1 MGGSARPF
9 VVVVTGSE
17 CTGKTTLAAEL
28 AAEFDASWSPEFA
41 RSYVDAK
48 RAPLDASD
56 VEPIAA
62 GQLAVDAGAR
72 RRRARRGRLVVRD
85 TDLVSTTVYAR
96 HYYGSCPAWI
106 EAAARRRAGDLYLL
120 LCPDVPWMP
129 DGLKR
134 DRPGDGE
141 RAEMHQR
148 FRVALAS
155 AGARVIEIGGSWID
169 RRRQAFAAVAAAFT
183 ETGQPTAIRGRGR
196 LAGPCRTSR
205 FGAARHDCSETDGGW
220 AGFPRRCAAARTR
233 ALAQGGCRDPETD
246 SERGRFPGARRRR
259 GR

>member
-1 MGGSARPF
+1 MAGPSHPF

-17 CTGKTTLAAEL
+17 CTGKTTLATEL

-62 GQLAVDAGAR
+62 GQLAVERAGEHGAAAR
-72 RRRARRGRLVVRD
+72 QASLVVRD

-96 HYYGSCPAWI
+96 HYYGSCPAWV

-120 LCPDVPWMP
+120 LCPDVPWVP

-134 DRPGDGE
+134 DRPGEAE
-141 RAEMHQR
+141 RAAMHRR
-148 FRVALAS
+148 FRDALES
-155 AGARVIEIGGSWID
+155 AGARVIEIRGSWD
-169 RRRQAFAAVAAAFT
+169 ERRRQAFAAVAA
-183 ETGQPTAIRGRGR
+183 
-196 LAGPCRTSR
+196 LAGN
-205 FGAARHDCSETDGGW
+205 
-220 AGFPRRCAAARTR
+220 
-233 ALAQGGCRDPETD
+233 
-246 SERGRFPGARRRR
+246 
-259 GR
+259 